1 MNNNSLKN
9 KSQLVYVIKVFQRDK
24 NTKEEEI
31 KMYPIYDTIF
41 DSKEELEEY
50 LLNRLK
56 KKNKELIKYDIRL
69 SYAVEY
75 RKKLEI
81 EKQAIELADLVT
93 IDRKIVRKLIKDLK
107 KQHGGWKLGVI
118 EKDITYA
125 LFNLLGINTKDIF
138 DN

>member
-56 KKNKELIKYDIRL
+56 EKTKELINYDIRL

-81 EKQAIELADLVT
+81 EKQAADLVT

-125 LFNLLGINTKDIF
+125 LFNLLGISTEDIF

>member
-1 MNNNSLKN
+1 MNNNLLKN

-56 KKNKELIKYDIRL
+56 EKNKELIKYDIRL

-81 EKQAIELADLVT
+81 EKQAADLVT
-93 IDRKIVRKLIKDLK
+93 IDRKVVRELIKDLK

-125 LFNLLGINTKDIF
+125 LFNLLGINTEDIF
-138 DN
+138 NN

>member
-31 KMYPIYDTIF
+31 KMCPIYDTIF

-56 KKNKELIKYDIRL
+56 EKNKELIKYDIRL

-81 EKQAIELADLVT
+81 EKQATELADLVT
-93 IDRKIVRKLIKDLK
+93 IDKKTTWRLEIRSYRKR
-107 KQHGGWKLGVI
+107 
-118 EKDITYA
+118 Y
-125 LFNLLGINTKDIF
+125 NLCFIQFIRNKYKRHIW
-138 DN
+138 

>member
-41 DSKEELEEY
+41 DSKEELEDY

-56 KKNKELIKYDIRL
+56 EKNKELIKYDIRL
-69 SYAVEY
+69 SYAIEY

-81 EKQAIELADLVT
+81 EKQAADLVT
-93 IDRKIVRKLIKDLK
+93 IDRKVVRELIKDLK

-125 LFNLLGINTKDIF
+125 LFNLLGINTEDIF
-138 DN
+138 NN

>member
-1 MNNNSLKN
+1 MNNNLFKD
-9 KSQLVYVIKVFQRDK
+9 KSQLVYVIKVSQRDK

-41 DSKEELEEY
+41 NSKEELEEY

-56 KKNKELIKYDIRL
+56 EKNKELIKYSIRL
-69 SYAVEY
+69 SYALEY

-81 EKQAIELADLVT
+81 EKQAADLVT

-125 LFNLLGINTKDIF
+125 LFNLLGISTEDIF

>member
-31 KMYPIYDTIF
+31 KMCPIYDTIF

-56 KKNKELIKYDIRL
+56 EKNKELIKYDIRL

-75 RKKLEI
+75 RKELEI
-81 EKQAIELADLVT
+81 EKQATELADLVT
-93 IDRKIVRKLIKDLK
+93 IDRKVVRKLIKDLK